1 MLMRKMLSI
10 VVFGCSTILASCAP
24 QQVPHHATLAKP
36 PPTPTKIDDP
46 SMSCEEAN
54 SVAYKTVNVMGY
66 TATSVTVATPGQS
79 GEIVAEKEGTRGG
92 RVIIICH
99 SGGGA
104 SVEGQEAGLPIPSFL
119 GAAENPHKFYNSF
132 RHSFTL
138 IRQSETR
145 AKQVSEK
152 GLIVKMTKLNSVESR
167 IELGADLLS
176 SGVLPVKVMI
186 TNNSPRPY
194 GFDASQVFAMSAGGG
209 RVAPSAPPAAGQGK
223 ALHGEVT
230 IAPGQT
236 VTGYLFYPNGNY
248 TSARTTVVDKENDEG
263 EGVSV
268 PF

>member
-1 MLMRKMLSI
+1 MSRKLS
-10 VVFGCSTILASCAP
+10 VVVLSCGAILASCATGTE
-24 QQVPHHATLAKP
+24 PHHSTVAKP
-36 PPTPTKIDDP
+36 PPAPTKIDDP

-66 TATSVTVATPGQS
+66 TVTSVTVATPGQT

-92 RVIIICH
+92 RVIIMCH

-104 SVEGQEAGLPIPSFL
+104 SVEGQEGGLPIPSL
-119 GAAENPHKFYNSF
+119 VAGENPHKFYNSF
-132 RHSFTL
+132 RHSFIL
-138 IRQSETR
+138 IRQSEAR

-152 GLIVKMTKLNSVESR
+152 GLIVKMTKLNGVESR
-167 IELGADLLS
+167 IELGADLPA

-186 TNNSPRPY
+186 TNNSTRPY
-194 GFDASQVFAMSAGGG
+194 GFDATQVFAMSAGGG
-209 RVAPSAPPAAGQGK
+209 RVAPSAPPTAGQGK
-223 ALHGEVT
+223 ALQGEVT

>member
-1 MLMRKMLSI
+1 MKRFWLA
-10 VVFGCSTILASCAP
+10 VVLCSATMLASCATGN
-24 QQVPHHATLAKP
+24 VPHHATVAKP
-36 PPTPTKIDDP
+36 PPAPTKIDDP

-79 GEIVAEKEGTRGG
+79 GEIIAEKDGTRGG

-104 SVEGQEAGLPIPSFL
+104 SVEGQEGGLPIPSL
-119 GAAENPHKFYNSF
+119 VGGENPHKFYNSF

-138 IRQSETR
+138 IRQSEAR
-145 AKQVSEK
+145 SKQVSEK

-167 IELGADLLS
+167 IELGADLPA
-176 SGVLPVKVMI
+176 SGVLPIKVMI

-209 RVAPSAPPAAGQGK
+209 RVAPAAPPATSKGK
-223 ALHGEVT
+223 ALQGELT

-236 VTGYLFYPNGNY
+236 VTGFLYYPNGNY

-268 PF
+268 QF

>member
-1 MLMRKMLSI
+1 MSRKLSI
-10 VVFGCSTILASCAP
+10 VVLSCCAVLAGCAAE
-24 QQVPHHATLAKP
+24 QAPHHATVAQL

-46 SMSCEEAN
+46 SVSCEEAN

-66 TATSVTVATPGQS
+66 TVTSVTVATPGHP

-92 RVIIICH
+92 RVVIECH

-104 SVEGQEAGLPIPSFL
+104 SVEGFEGGLPIPSL
-119 GAAENPHKFYNSF
+119 VSGENPHKFYNQFHRSF
-132 RHSFTL
+132 SLVR
-138 IRQSETR
+138 ENEAR

-152 GLIVKMTKLNSVESR
+152 GLTVKMTKLNGVESR
-167 IELGADLLS
+167 IELGADLPA
-176 SGVLPVKVMI
+176 SGVLPVKVVI
-186 TNNSPRPY
+186 TNNSPRSY
-194 GFDASQVFAMSAGGG
+194 GFDANQVFAMSAGGG

-223 ALHGEVT
+223 ALKGELT

>member
-1 MLMRKMLSI
+1 
-10 VVFGCSTILASCAP
+10 
-24 QQVPHHATLAKP
+24 
-36 PPTPTKIDDP
+36 
-46 SMSCEEAN
+46 MSCQEAN
-54 SVAYKTVNVMGY
+54 RLAYKTVNVIGY
-66 TATSVTVATPGQS
+66 TVTSVTVATPGQA
-79 GEIVAEKEGTRGG
+79 GEIVAEREGTRGG

-104 SVEGQEAGLPIPSFL
+104 SVEGQEGGIAIPSL
-119 GAAENPHKFYNSF
+119 VSGENPHKFYNNF
-132 RHSFTL
+132 RHSFNL
-138 IRQSETR
+138 LRQNEKIAAER
-145 AKQVSEK
+145 GPEK
-152 GLIVKMTKLNSVESR
+152 GLTVKMTKLNGVESR
-167 IELGADLLS
+167 IELGADLPA
-176 SGVLPVKVMI
+176 SGVLPVKVVI

-194 GFDASQVFAMSAGGG
+194 GFDANQVFAMSAGGG

-223 ALHGEVT
+223 ALLGEVT

>member
-1 MLMRKMLSI
+1 MKRFWL
-10 VVFGCSTILASCAP
+10 VVVLCSSTLLASCATGN
-24 QQVPHHATLAKP
+24 VPHHDTIAKP
-36 PPTPTKIDDP
+36 PPAPTKIDDL

-66 TATSVTVATPGQS
+66 TATSVTVAAPGGS
-79 GEIVAEKEGTRGG
+79 GEIIAEKEGTRGG
-92 RVIIICH
+92 RVVIECH

-104 SVEGQEAGLPIPSFL
+104 SVEGFEGGLPIPSL
-119 GAAENPHKFYNSF
+119 VGGENPHKFYNSF

-138 IRQSETR
+138 IRQSEVR
-145 AKQVSEK
+145 SKQVSEK

-167 IELGADLLS
+167 IELGADLPA
-176 SGVLPVKVMI
+176 SGVLPIKVAI

-194 GFDASQVFAMSAGGG
+194 GFDASQVFVMSAGGG

-223 ALHGEVT
+223 ALQGEVT
-230 IAPGQT
+230 VAPGKT
-236 VTGYLFYPNGNY
+236 VSGYLFYPNGNY

-268 PF
+268 QF

>member
-1 MLMRKMLSI
+1 MRKMLSM
-10 VVFGCSTILASCAP
+10 VVLGCCTIMASCAAE
-24 QQVPHHATLAKP
+24 QAPHHTTVAKP
-36 PPTPTKIDDP
+36 PPAPTRIDDP

-54 SVAYKTVNVMGY
+54 SLAYKTVNVLGY

-79 GEIVAEKEGTRGG
+79 GVIEAEKEGTRGG
-92 RVIIICH
+92 RVIITCQ

-104 SVEGQEAGLPIPSFL
+104 SVEGQEGGLPIPSLL
-119 GAAENPHKFYNSF
+119 GAAENPHKFYNTF

-152 GLIVKMTKLNSVESR
+152 GLIVKMSKLNSVESR
-167 IELGADLLS
+167 IELGADLPA
-176 SGVLPVKVMI
+176 SGVLPVKVVI

-223 ALHGEVT
+223 ALQGEVT
-230 IAPGQT
+230 IAPGKT

-268 PF
+268 AF

>member
-1 MLMRKMLSI
+1 MSRKLSI
-10 VVFGCSTILASCAP
+10 VIISCGAIMASCATGP
-24 QQVPHHATLAKP
+24 EPHHRTIAKP
-36 PPTPTKIDDP
+36 PPAPTKIDDP

-79 GEIVAEKEGTRGG
+79 GQIVAEKEGTRGG
-92 RVIIICH
+92 RVIIMCH

-104 SVEGQEAGLPIPSFL
+104 SVEGQEGGLPVPSFV
-119 GAAENPHKFYNSF
+119 GGENPHKFYNSF
-132 RHSFTL
+132 RHSFIL
-138 IRQSETR
+138 IRENEART
-145 AKQVSEK
+145 KQVSEK
-152 GLIVKMTKLNSVESR
+152 GLIVKMIKLNSVESR
-167 IELGADLLS
+167 IELGADLPA
-176 SGVLPVKVMI
+176 SGVLPVKVVI
-186 TNNSPRPY
+186 ANNSPRPY
-194 GFDASQVFAMSAGGG
+194 GFDANQVFVMSASGG

-223 ALHGEVT
+223 ALQGEVT

>member
-1 MLMRKMLSI
+1 MRKILSI
-10 VVFGCSTILASCAP
+10 VVLGCSTILASCAP
-24 QQVPHHATLAKP
+24 QQVPHHATLEKP
-36 PPTPTKIDDP
+36 PPPPTKIDDP

-66 TATSVTVATPGQS
+66 TVTSVTVATPGQS
-79 GEIVAEKEGTRGG
+79 GEIVVEKEGTRGG
-92 RVIIICH
+92 RVIIECH

-104 SVEGQEAGLPIPSFL
+104 SVEGFEGGLPIPSL
-119 GAAENPHKFYNSF
+119 VGGENPHKFYNQF

-138 IRQSETR
+138 VRQSETR
-145 AKQVSEK
+145 AKNVSEK
-152 GLIVKMTKLNSVESR
+152 GLIVKMTKLNGVESR
-167 IELGADLLS
+167 IELGADLPA

-186 TNNSPRPY
+186 TNNSTRPY
-194 GFDASQVFAMSAGGG
+194 GFDANQVFAMSAGGG

-223 ALHGEVT
+223 ALHGELT

>member
-1 MLMRKMLSI
+1 MSRKLSI
-10 VVFGCSTILASCAP
+10 VVLSCCAILASCAAE
-24 QQVPHHATLAKP
+24 QAPHHATVAQP

-66 TATSVTVATPGQS
+66 TVTSVTVATPSHS
-79 GEIVAEKEGTRGG
+79 GEIVAEKEGARGG
-92 RVIIICH
+92 KVIIECH

-104 SVEGQEAGLPIPSFL
+104 SVEGFEGGLPIPSVV
-119 GAAENPHKFYNSF
+119 GGDNPHKFYNQFHRSF
-132 RHSFTL
+132 SL
-138 IRQSETR
+138 IRENETR

-152 GLIVKMTKLNSVESR
+152 GLIVKMTKLNGVESR
-167 IELGADLLS
+167 IELGTDLPA
-176 SGVLPVKVMI
+176 SGVLPVKVVI

-194 GFDASQVFAMSAGGG
+194 GFDANQVFAMSASGG
-209 RVAPSAPPAAGQGK
+209 RVAPSAPPAAGQGQ
-223 ALHGEVT
+223 ALKGELT

>member
-1 MLMRKMLSI
+1 MKSFWI
-10 VVFGCSTILASCAP
+10 VVALCSGTMLASCATGN
-24 QQVPHHATLAKP
+24 VPHHATLAKP
-36 PPTPTKIDDP
+36 PPAPTKIDDP

-66 TATSVTVATPGQS
+66 NVTSVTVATPGQS
-79 GEIVAEKEGTRGG
+79 GEIIAEKEGTRGG
-92 RVIIICH
+92 RVVIVCH

-104 SVEGQEAGLPIPSFL
+104 SVEGFEGGLPIPSL
-119 GAAENPHKFYNSF
+119 VSGENPHKFYNSF
-132 RHSFTL
+132 RHSFIL
-138 IRQSETR
+138 IRQSEAR

-152 GLIVKMTKLNSVESR
+152 GFVVKMVKLNSVESR
-167 IELGADLLS
+167 IELGADLPA

-186 TNNSPRPY
+186 TNNTSRPY

-209 RVAPSAPPAAGQGK
+209 RVAPSAPPATVQGK
-223 ALHGEVT
+223 ALQGEVT

-236 VTGYLFYPNGNY
+236 MTGYLFYPNGNY

>member
-1 MLMRKMLSI
+1 MKRMLSI
-10 VVFGCSTILASCAP
+10 VVLSCCAMLASCSAEKE
-24 QQVPHHATLAKP
+24 PHHRTIAKP
-36 PPTPTKIDDP
+36 PPAPTKIDDP

-92 RVIIICH
+92 RVIIMCH

-104 SVEGQEAGLPIPSFL
+104 SVEGQEGGLPVPSFV
-119 GAAENPHKFYNSF
+119 GGENPHKFYNSF
-132 RHSFTL
+132 RHSFIL
-138 IRQSETR
+138 IRENEART
-145 AKQVSEK
+145 KQVSEK

-167 IELGADLLS
+167 IELGADLPA
-176 SGVLPVKVMI
+176 SGVLPVKVVI
-186 TNNSPRPY
+186 ANNSPRPY
-194 GFDASQVFAMSAGGG
+194 GFDANQVFVMSASGG

-223 ALHGEVT
+223 ALQGEVT